1 MKRLWIA
8 YMNSHM
14 QGFPIALAAL
24 MQFIWFIR
32 IFALL
37 YWRCKRQNDYK
48 VFNIIENHR
57 WKVLNTRVAYP
68 GRWNDKTL
76 VLFDDFVRGIHEGSL
91 MEDVSFELLE
101 RNAQGHINSV

>member
-8 YMNSHM
+8 CMNSHM

-68 GRWNDKTL
+68 GRWNDKTDG
-76 VLFDDFVRGIHEGSL
+76 LFNEIPEGMQNGMLYNGIEFQL
-91 MEDVSFELLE
+91 EDECYLW
-101 RNAQGHINSV
+101 